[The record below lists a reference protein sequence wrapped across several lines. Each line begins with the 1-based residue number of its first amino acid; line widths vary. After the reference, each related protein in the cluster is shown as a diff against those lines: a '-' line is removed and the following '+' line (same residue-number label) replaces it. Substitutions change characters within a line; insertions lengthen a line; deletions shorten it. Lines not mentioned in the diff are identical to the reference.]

1 MAMQAAARGHD
12 AMCGQAWSSLKEDW
26 APVLNYSSLF
36 TDLEARF
43 RSAGRDPASYRRM
56 AAEVGRAAQDLRDYM
71 GEVAADYVA
80 RLERRLAQPGAGLT
94 PEERGL
100 VRAALGLP
108 PEDPELDRALVEDLA
123 RLEESVA
130 ALAPLRDVPL
140 SLRNVEA
147 LRRLLARM
155 EGVLP
160 RIVDALEAREGARRF
175 DEAVGRG
182 GEVHDR
188 EWLLVALRAA
198 RGEAPSS

>member
-1 MAMQAAARGHD
+1 M
-12 AMCGQAWSSLKEDW
+12 
-26 APVLNYSSLF
+26 LNYSSLF
-36 TDLEARF
+36 GDLEDRF

-80 RLERRLAQPGAGLT
+80 RLERRLQQPGARLT

-100 VRAALGLP
+100 VRAATGLD
-108 PEDPELDRALVEDLA
+108 PEDPELDRALVEDLT

-155 EGVLP
+155 EVVLP
-160 RIVDALEAREGARRF
+160 RIVEALEGRARARRF
-175 DEAVGRG
+175 DEAVDPS

-188 EWLLVALRAA
+188 EWLLAALRAA
-198 RGEAPSS
+198 RGEAPGP